1 MAVVSRSIAY
11 DDPSFGVLD
20 ARASR
25 TLGWPGYDGSGF
37 SPGQGDCAV
46 CRLFRSIEGR
56 VGSGMQV
63 ALLPLTCV

>member
-37 SPGQGDCAV
+37 SPRRL
-46 CRLFRSIEGR
+46 CRDP
-56 VGSGMQV
+56 QH
-63 ALLPLTCV
+63 